1 MGKSKRDF
9 QELIQQY
16 YTEGEI
22 YYATLCDN
30 KANNNK

>member
-1 MGKSKRDF
+1 MGVSKRDF

-16 YTEGEI
+16 CAESGI

-30 KANNNK
+30 RDNDNK